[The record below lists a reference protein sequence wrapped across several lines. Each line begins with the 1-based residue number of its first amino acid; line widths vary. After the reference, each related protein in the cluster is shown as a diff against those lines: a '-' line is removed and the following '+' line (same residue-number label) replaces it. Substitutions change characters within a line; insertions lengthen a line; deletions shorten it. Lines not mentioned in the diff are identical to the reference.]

1 MGLFQGLTDVES
13 RQATGGGAGW
23 LIDAGYYVCEIQGVE
38 LGTTREGKV
47 KLAVSWDVAEG
58 PFAGTNAGS
67 MYPPV
72 ESLVMEGKG
81 LPYSKYKL
89 ECISKSNPGFDAVA
103 AADAGAWDAFTGKVV
118 GLGIGVEHYTKGP
131 RSSHAGEDGERNY
144 VYEWVDVPS
153 LRAGAVSDGN
163 GGSRPLGLP
172 PERDTRKKRQPA
184 TDGQIAA
191 ARSQVAQAA
200 SRYPTASATDYG
212 DEIPF

>member
-1 MGLFQGLTDVES
+1 MGLFQGLSDVES
-13 RQATGGGAGW
+13 KQATGGAGW

-58 PFAGTNAGS
+58 PFAGTNANS

-89 ECISKSNPGFDAVA
+89 ECVTRSNPGFDAVA
-103 AADAGAWDAFTGKVV
+103 AADAGRWDAFTGKVV

-131 RSSHAGEDGERNY
+131 RSAHAGEDGERNY
-144 VYEWVDVPS
+144 VYQWIDVPS
-153 LRAGAVSDGN
+153 LRAGVSVDASGAP
-163 GGSRPLGLP
+163 RPLDVP
-172 PERDTRKKRQPA
+172 PERDARKRRQPA

-191 ARSQVAQAA
+191 AREMVARGAQSA
-200 SRYPTASATDYG
+200 TTSATDYG